1 MGKKLVS
8 RTAKVLSETKKS
20 KDKEA
25 VAIAYEHIPRDPHE
39 QKHGSLYAVIEIE
52 DKGGHAEEL
61 AETIIDT
68 LHSEYYD
75 DPDKESLTSFE
86 SALAKVNEALAEKT
100 QEGQINWLGKL
111 NAILAVLSENTLHLT
126 QSGKAEAYL
135 YRGDHALHV
144 SDGLTGDSI
153 NPLRTF
159 INVASGDLAENDRL
173 AFVTP
178 DVFLKIS
185 KDELKKYATA
195 TSPRTAIEDISKVL
209 SGENGATL
217 PNAVLVIE
225 MVSPESF
232 AAAKEPEVPGE
243 AWVKEEKKTL
253 EPVAEK
259 TVKGAAKAFDLL
271 GKAAS
276 GASAFIATKAIPGVK
291 SGAGKISAKIKNFKK
306 EKGAEQIIL
315 ESEEKITPIEKVE
328 TKTSSELEMEEWKEG
343 VLETPKEEA
352 DLSGGGEIRIKE
364 TESPKRLS
372 LERFNFSFAEKT
384 KDSFSGFS
392 KKFRLPKGKNSVLYL
407 IVGVVLIVGLFAF
420 LGISSANNRAR
431 TAAENTYTQAKEKYN
446 QAVSEIDSGQRAQ
459 GVEDLK
465 IAEKLAN
472 DAKNSKYKK
481 DDAEKLLSDISSAR
495 EKALGVVK
503 NTAEEFADFGKGNLD
518 EMFSDG
524 TSLYGIKFSDGS
536 VYKINIASKEVSTV
550 VEAPKIDGAVK
561 FAAII
566 PKRKVLVLYTDSKL
580 VYEIDLVSKKV
591 TKQTTSGEWED
602 AVAAAQYNNNL
613 YLLSPSLGQVY
624 KHVKSSSGYGKK
636 TNYVSKPAEGELA
649 GAIDIAIDSDVYTI
663 SADGKM
669 NKYTAGVKKDYTING
684 LPESLSGVAHI
695 FTDTDVKGQ
704 YIVAGDKI
712 VRVDAS
718 QNFTNQYASD
728 AVKDIKGIFVIDK
741 SGLIYVLSGGKVY
754 TIKL

>member
-25 VAIAYEHIPRDPHE
+25 VAIAYEHIPRDPQE
-39 QKHGSLYAVIEIE
+39 QKHGSLYAVIEVE
-52 DKGGHAEEL
+52 DAGGHAEDL
-61 AETIIDT
+61 AEVIIDT

-75 DPDKESLTSFE
+75 DPDKESLASFE

-111 NAILAVLSENTLHLT
+111 NGILAVLSGNTLHLT
-126 QSGKAEAYL
+126 QAGKAEAYL

-144 SDGLTGDSI
+144 SEGLAGDSI

-159 INVASGDLAENDRL
+159 INVASGDLTENDRL
-173 AFVTP
+173 ALVTP
-178 DVFLKIS
+178 DIFLKIS

-195 TSPRTAIEDISKVL
+195 ASPRSAIEDISKIL
-209 SGENGATL
+209 AGENGATL
-217 PNAVLVIE
+217 PNAVLLAE
-225 MVSPESF
+225 MVSPEAF
-232 AAAKEPEVPGE
+232 AAAKEPEASGE
-243 AWVKEEKKTL
+243 AWIKEEKKPL

-259 TVKGAAKAFDLL
+259 TVKGVARAFDIL
-271 GKAAS
+271 GKAA
-276 GASAFIATKAIPGVK
+276 GTASAFMTAKAIPGVK
-291 SGAGKISAKIKNFKK
+291 AGVGKISEKVKGFKK
-306 EKGAEQIIL
+306 EKSAEQIIL
-315 ESEEKITPIEKVE
+315 ESEEKITPGTGGE
-328 TKTSSELEMEEWKEG
+328 KTSSELEMEEWKEG

-352 DLSGGGEIRIKE
+352 DLGSGEIRIKE

-372 LERFNFSFAEKT
+372 LERFDFSFAEKA
-384 KDSFSGFS
+384 KDSFANIS

-407 IVGVVLIVGLFAF
+407 IVGVVLIIGLFTF
-420 LGISSANNRAR
+420 LGVSAANNRAR
-431 TAAENTYTQAKEKYN
+431 VAAENTYSQAKEKYDL
-446 QAVSEIDSGQRAQ
+446 AVSEIDSGQRAQ

-472 DAKNSKYKK
+472 DAKSTKYKK
-481 DDAEKLLSDISSAR
+481 DDAGKLLSEISSAR
-495 EKALGVVK
+495 EKALGVVR

-536 VYKINIASKEVSTV
+536 IYKVNIVSKAASAV
-550 VEAPKIDGAVK
+550 VEQPKIDGAVK
-561 FAAII
+561 FATII
-566 PKRKVLVLYTDSKL
+566 PKRKVLVLYTNSKL

-591 TKQTTSGEWED
+591 SKQTTSGEWED

-636 TNYVSKPAEGELA
+636 ANYVSKPAEGELS
-649 GAIDIAIDSDVYTI
+649 GAVDFAIDSDVYTV
-663 SADGKM
+663 SADGQV
-669 NKYTAGVKKDYTING
+669 NKYTAGVKKNYAING
-684 LPESLSGVAHI
+684 LPESLSGIAHI
-695 FTDTDVKGQ
+695 FADADVKGQ
-704 YIVAGDKI
+704 YIVARDKI

-728 AVKDIKGIFVIDK
+728 AVKDIKGIFVSDK

-754 TIKL
+754 TIKF